1 MRFTIIAA
9 LVFAFAAS
17 LATAEQRA
25 PEPKQTAA
33 ACDCPDNRA
42 KDGSRCG
49 KRSAYCRPGGAAPN
63 CYPSDRTEA
72 QQKQRRIQACGG

>member
-1 MRFTIIAA
+1 MRFAILAA

-25 PEPKQTAA
+25 AEPKQTVI

-63 CYPSDRTEA
+63 CYPLDRTEA